1 MGWLFLEDLV
11 VLLEDWYSY
20 SKKVHIVSFVAVRN
34 IVSFVAVRN
43 IVSFVAVRNIVSFVA
58 VRNIVSFVA
67 VRNIDGDFG
76 ADEPQR

>member
-43 IVSFVAVRNIVSFVA
+43 IVSFVAVQTSCRLLQCGTSTAILAQMNHSA
-58 VRNIVSFVA
+58 KASRLGWSM
-67 VRNIDGDFG
+67 
-76 ADEPQR
+76 